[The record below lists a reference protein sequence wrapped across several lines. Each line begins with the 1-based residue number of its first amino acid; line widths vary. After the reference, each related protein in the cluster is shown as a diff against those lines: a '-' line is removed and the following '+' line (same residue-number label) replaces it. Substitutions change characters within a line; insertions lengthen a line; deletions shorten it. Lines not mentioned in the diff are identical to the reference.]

1 MSTLYQSWMR
11 EKRRPVATGE
21 VGSRTASGVTPA
33 RYVPDAIVSEHAG
46 MGGEGYQVGVIAVK
60 VDLNQVA
67 ALPVED
73 PYGKQSAVTALL
85 QHSYFGG
92 IRARQVDPG
101 NEGAA
106 LGERPSCA
114 RIFGKRVD
122 DILGRSDHA
131 QSRTRVERTHDA
143 TDGADTCLVVG
154 RHGYG
159 PARGAEGIAQF
170 ASEQF
175 ESGQR
180 GRGPH
185 LVEQADETGNQVV
198 RHSPARQGRPTP
210 PLDARRQGAVTGCTQ
225 PQTSGTEPLGLEQG
239 GVGRGDQLMACARR
253 GIAGGRAPADRNIV
267 TELASNLAAG
277 GVGETLRLGERG
289 GGQHDAELVPT
300 QACDQRRPEGRGHVT

>member
-106 LGERPSCA
+106 LGERPSGA
-114 RIFGKRVD
+114 RKVGKRVD
-122 DILGRSDHA
+122 DILRRPDHA
-131 QSRTRVERTHDA
+131 QPRIVVEHTHDA
-143 TDGADTCLVVG
+143 THGADTSLVVG

-159 PARGAEGIAQF
+159 PARGAEGMAQF

-180 GRGPH
+180 GRGPK
-185 LVEQADETGNQVV
+185 LVEQADEARNQVV
-198 RHSPARQGRPTP
+198 GHWPAREGRPPP
-210 PLDARRQGAVTGCTQ
+210 PLNARRQGAVIGCTQ

-239 GVGRGDQLMACARR
+239 GVGCGDQFIASAGR
-253 GIAGGRAPADRNIV
+253 GIAG
-267 TELASNLAAG
+267 
-277 GVGETLRLGERG
+277 
-289 GGQHDAELVPT
+289 
-300 QACDQRRPEGRGHVT
+300 